1 MNFEILD
8 LNEVKL
14 FHAGTKK
21 ENGEL
26 LTSGGRVF
34 SLNTKAPDLE
44 ACKKIIYTNIK
55 NIKFNNMVYRKDI
68 GDIYES

>member
-1 MNFEILD
+1 M
-8 LNEVKL
+8 KR
-14 FHAGTKK
+14 FHAGTRK

-26 LTSGGRVF
+26 FTSGGRVF

-55 NIKFNNMVYRKDI
+55 NIKFNDMVYRNDI

>member
-1 MNFEILD
+1 M
-8 LNEVKL
+8 KL
-14 FHAGTKK
+14 FHAGTKN

-34 SLNTKAPDLE
+34 SLNAKAPNLE

-55 NIKFNNMVYRKDI
+55 NIKFNNIVYRKDI
-68 GDIYES
+68 CNIYES

>member
-1 MNFEILD
+1 MQ
-8 LNEVKL
+8 VQ
-14 FHAGTKK
+14 K

-34 SLNTKAPDLE
+34 SMNAKAPNLE

-55 NIKFNNMVYRKDI
+55 SIKFNNMVYRKDI